1 MRRWSS
7 STAPAACS
15 GSVTAAS
22 PCSSDG
28 PDGGDEALPQ
38 AAAAHRRGV
47 ARLLGSARPPPALL
61 PALPRLRHQ
70 ALLPAC
76 ALPRLPLLGDRVG
89 AGERARRGLQ
99 LHRDLSEPGARLPR
113 GAALR
118 ARDRRAGRGRAHDVE
133 RRRLRAGRGARRHG
147 GRGGVRGRDGGDHA
161 REVPARVMILDLHLH
176 SELSDDSRAPV
187 EAYLKL
193 LQRKRDER
201 PLDGIV
207 LTEHRQFDPTRDYR
221 ALEDRYGF
229 LILTAAE
236 VETDYGHVLV
246 YGVDEDILARFDF
259 RNVRLP
265 AQELV
270 TGVDRLGG
278 IALPCHPGR
287 ATVGLC
293 AHYETKPPLEGV
305 VAVEAIN
312 GGSRKGEDERVEE
325 LIRRYGYRAYGGSD
339 SHLVSFVGI
348 CATEFEAPIRTIDDL
363 VRELKGGRYRP
374 VDFRPRRA
382 VAG

>member
-1 MRRWSS
+1 MRSWSS

-22 PCSSDG
+22 PCSSGG

-38 AAAAHRRGV
+38 AAPAPRRGV
-47 ARLLGSARPPPALL
+47 AGLLGSARPPRALL

-89 AGERARRGLQ
+89 AVERARHGLQ
-99 LHRDLSEPGARLPR
+99 LHRDVPEPGARLPR
-113 GAALR
+113 GTALR
-118 ARDRRAGRGRAHDVE
+118 AGDRRAGRGRAHDDE
-133 RRRLRAGRGARRHG
+133 RRRLRARRRPRRHG
-147 GRGGVRGRDGGDHA
+147 GRGRVRGRDGGGHA

-193 LQRKRDER
+193 LQRKRAER

-207 LTEHRQFDPTRDYR
+207 LTEHRQFDPGRDYR

-229 LILTAAE
+229 LVLTAAE

-246 YGVDEDILARFDF
+246 YGVDEDILRRLDF
-259 RNVRLP
+259 RNVHLP
-265 AQELV
+265 AQELI
-270 TGVDRLGG
+270 GEAARLGG

-287 ATVGLC
+287 
-293 AHYETKPPLEGV
+293 PP
-305 VAVEAIN
+305 
-312 GGSRKGEDERVEE
+312 
-325 LIRRYGYRAYGGSD
+325 
-339 SHLVSFVGI
+339 
-348 CATEFEAPIRTIDDL
+348 
-363 VRELKGGRYRP
+363 
-374 VDFRPRRA
+374 
-382 VAG
+382 